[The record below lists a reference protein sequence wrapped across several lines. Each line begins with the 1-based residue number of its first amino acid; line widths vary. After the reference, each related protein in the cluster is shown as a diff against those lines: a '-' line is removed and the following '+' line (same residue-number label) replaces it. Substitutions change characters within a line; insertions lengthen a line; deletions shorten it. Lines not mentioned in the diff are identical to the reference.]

1 MVNPKDTIFNN
12 KFVTPAKAAIQF
24 SKELTKAGVNQTLT
38 ANEFQF
44 VLKDSA
50 GHIVETVG
58 NTADG
63 RVAFSE
69 LHFDKAGT
77 YTYTVEEVKGTNEDI
92 IYDGMK
98 ATVWITVTRD
108 GDALV
113 STVAN
118 PKDTVFNN
126 YVKDVQP
133 AKAKFELT
141 KVLTGR
147 NLKDG
152 RVQFRPQGRQG

>member
-1 MVNPKDTIFNN
+1 M
-12 KFVTPAKAAIQF
+12 TPAKATIQF

-77 YTYTVEEVKGTNEDI
+77 YTYTVEEVK
-92 IYDGMK
+92 
-98 ATVWITVTRD
+98 
-108 GDALV
+108 
-113 STVAN
+113 
-118 PKDTVFNN
+118 
-126 YVKDVQP
+126 
-133 AKAKFELT
+133 ELT
-141 KVLTGR
+141 KISSMMV
-147 NLKDG
+147 
-152 RVQFRPQGRQG
+152 

>member
-1 MVNPKDTIFNN
+1 M
-12 KFVTPAKAAIQF
+12 
-24 SKELTKAGVNQTLT
+24 TKAGVNQTLT

-69 LHFDKAGT
+69 LLLFDKAGT

-118 PKDTVFNN
+118 PKAHCFHNSC
-126 YVKDVQP
+126 
-133 AKAKFELT
+133 
-141 KVLTGR
+141 
-147 NLKDG
+147 
-152 RVQFRPQGRQG
+152 

>member
-1 MVNPKDTIFNN
+1 MATPLFQPWLILKTLSLNN

-63 RVAFSE
+63 RVALVNFTLIRQE
-69 LHFDKAGT
+69 LTLILLK
-77 YTYTVEEVKGTNEDI
+77 KL
-92 IYDGMK
+92 
-98 ATVWITVTRD
+98 R
-108 GDALV
+108 
-113 STVAN
+113 
-118 PKDTVFNN
+118 
-126 YVKDVQP
+126 
-133 AKAKFELT
+133 ELT
-141 KVLTGR
+141 KISSMMV
-147 NLKDG
+147 
-152 RVQFRPQGRQG
+152 